1 MSKSNKLKK
10 INEVLKFLET
20 KHNVKFQFQLID
32 IEQTTSKVKDLK
44 FDGYKFCNSSIH
56 NTDNL
61 ICFYYYKK
69 NF

>member
-1 MSKSNKLKK
+1 MSKIQK
-10 INEVLKFLET
+10 IKEILKFLET
-20 KHNVKFQFQLID
+20 KHDVKFQLQLID
-32 IEQTTSKVKDLK
+32 IEEPTSSGEDLK
-44 FDGYKFCNSSIH
+44 FDGYKFCKSSIH